1 MSDINVE
8 EIIDFLSG
16 KAHCKYFRYGIDY
29 DCDGG
34 VRSDG
39 TENPIYSPCADGWIK
54 IILIQ
59 MLIWQMWWKHKN

>member
-34 VRSDG
+34 VPVSYTHLDAYGR
-39 TENPIYSPCADGWIK
+39 
-54 IILIQ
+54 
-59 MLIWQMWWKHKN
+59 